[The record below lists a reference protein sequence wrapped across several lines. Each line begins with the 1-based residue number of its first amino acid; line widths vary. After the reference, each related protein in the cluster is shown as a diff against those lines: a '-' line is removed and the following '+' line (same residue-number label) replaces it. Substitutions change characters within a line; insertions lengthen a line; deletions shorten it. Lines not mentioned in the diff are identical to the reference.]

1 MYQRNRNFIKMYQRK
16 TNVILVP
23 FFLSRSSS
31 KPRPKPSECVRPEN
45 AVCKE
50 WGTKKKS
57 ELERNH

>member
-1 MYQRNRNFIKMYQRK
+1 MDQRNGNCMKMYQRK
-16 TNVILVP
+16 TNVIPVP

-57 ELERNH
+57 ELARNH